1 MLLAPL
7 SLLVLPALAAKIR
20 LIPVR
25 FWGASIVLGLLESF
39 FAIRGRHPV
48 WAVVSAVWGFVA
60 ILVVFTLGTLFL
72 GP

>member
-7 SLLVLPALAAKIR
+7 SLLVLPALAAKI
-20 LIPVR
+20 
-25 FWGASIVLGLLESF
+25 GLLESF

-48 WAVVSAVWGFVA
+48 WAVVYAVWGFVA
-60 ILVVFTLGTLFL
+60 ILVVFTLGTLLL